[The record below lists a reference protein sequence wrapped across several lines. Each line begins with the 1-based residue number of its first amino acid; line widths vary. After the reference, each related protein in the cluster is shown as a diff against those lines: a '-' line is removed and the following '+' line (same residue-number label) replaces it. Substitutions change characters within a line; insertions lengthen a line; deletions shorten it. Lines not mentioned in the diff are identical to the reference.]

1 MPFSTY
7 LPEHMGS
14 IKLAPS
20 GPFIAGSYCSVEY
33 IDPPL
38 VARAGLQP
46 F

>member
-1 MPFSTY
+1 MPFLTY

>member
-7 LPEHMGS
+7 LPEHVGS

-33 IDPPL
+33 IDPRPL
-38 VARAGLQP
+38 ARAGLQP